1 MESPA
6 DARDVGLGVLVMSA
20 RAGLAVGKLASTP
33 MRVAARAPLV
43 GGPVRRMTED
53 IAAEGRVARARVM
66 AVADVE
72 RLVDA
77 VLEDP
82 RTERVLARALD
93 NPGLER
99 MVVRVLESR
108 FLDDITERVLNSP
121 EMQRVI
127 EHIAA
132 SPEVMDAVAQHTQS
146 MAEEMVTD
154 VRRRT
159 QRVDDVAEQTVRGW
173 LRRPRPRMT

>member
-1 MESPA
+1 MEPQA
-6 DARDVGLGVLVMSA
+6 DARDVGLGVLAVGA
-20 RAGLAVGKLASTP
+20 RAGLAVGKLATTP
-33 MRVAARAPLV
+33 VRVAARAPV
-43 GGPVRRMTED
+43 VSGPVRRMTQD
-53 IAAEGRVARARVM
+53 LAAEGRMTRARVM
-66 AVADVE
+66 EIADVE

-108 FLDDITERVLNSP
+108 FLDDLTDRVLSSP

-127 EHIAA
+127 EHIAT

-146 MAEEMVTD
+146 MAEEMVSD